1 MRMKKRNQ
9 SKMNSYKERY
19 GYHCMYPGCPINYG
33 IDTHHIIPL
42 SRNGIDD
49 RRNYICL
56 CENHHRRSQI
66 HSQYLLHDLT
76 LATWK
81 YWFEASFGDEEDV
94 LIKPEKVLSQEKMED
109 LNDVLLKL
117 DLIQDKINSDPLL
130 GHIQKVHLENLINFT
145 EQQILKRFI

>member
-1 MRMKKRNQ
+1 
-9 SKMNSYKERY
+9 MNSYKEKY
-19 GYHCMYPGCPINYG
+19 GYHCMYPGCLINYG

-42 SRNGIDD
+42 SKNGFDD

-56 CENHHRRSQI
+56 CENHHRRSQF

-81 YWFEASFGDEEDV
+81 YWFEASFGNQEEI

-109 LNDVLLKL
+109 LNDALSKLNVL
-117 DLIQDKINSDPLL
+117 QDNISNEPLFGHSQKIN
-130 GHIQKVHLENLINFT
+130 LENLINFA
-145 EQQILKRFI
+145 EQQILKRFT